1 MEIDGYDF
9 FSLINTTGLLR
20 LNEKIQVDRFA
31 VRSKITSEIMPTL
44 EQTFEQN

>member
-31 VRSKITSEIMPTL
+31 VSKITSEIMPTL
-44 EQTFEQN
+44 EQTFEQH